1 MRYYSLDKI
10 NKKDCAYNLIIGER
24 SNGKTY
30 ATLKQALENFFQRPQ
45 TVCVY

>member
-1 MRYYSLDKI
+1 MKYYSLDKI

-30 ATLKQALENFFQRPQ
+30 ATLTICLYQ
-45 TVCVY
+45 TLDG